1 MIAWMA
7 HCPRDDCSSASL
19 SSLRWFKIGERG
31 LLNGTIELGDWYQKT
46 FSRWDGEPSLWTER
60 VPPGLKKGAY
70 VVRHEIVSLHSAN
83 RPQFYDECAHLEVGG
98 EGVGEPGE
106 EYLVGIPGVWSME
119 REF

>member
-7 HCPRDDCSSASL
+7 HCPRDDCHSASL

-31 LLNGTIELGDWYQKT
+31 LQSGTIELGDWYQKT

-60 VPPGLKKGAY
+60 VPSGLRSGKY
-70 VVRHEIVSLHSAN
+70 IVRHEIVSLHSAN
-83 RPQFYDECAHLEVGG
+83 KPQFYAECAHLEVGG
-98 EGVGEPGE
+98 GGVAEPGE
-106 EYLVGIPGVWSME
+106 EYLVRIPGVWSME